1 LLPKLEDD
9 VTVPDLGPGAGGHS
23 FLLKLALVLADDG
36 GGKGGGCSL
45 VLVVGFAIS
54 VLYFCISL
62 SGLKGSVCGCLED
75 DDGLKTGVLGLNRD
89 GPLTPPGPPADVT
102 GLGGSAGTCGDSG
115 DEVAEDE
122 ADEVWDIV

>member
-1 LLPKLEDD
+1 M
-9 VTVPDLGPGAGGHS
+9 
-23 FLLKLALVLADDG
+23 LADDG

-45 VLVVGFAIS
+45 ALVVGFAIS
-54 VLYFCISL
+54 VLYLCISL

-75 DDGLKTGVLGLNRD
+75 DDGLKTGALGLKRD
-89 GPLTPPGPPADVT
+89 GPLTPPVPPADVI

-122 ADEVWDIV
+122 ADEVWDIVGPPATHTGTTTFILCFHFTFS

>member
-1 LLPKLEDD
+1 M
-9 VTVPDLGPGAGGHS
+9 
-23 FLLKLALVLADDG
+23 LADDG

-54 VLYFCISL
+54 VLYLCISL
-62 SGLKGSVCGCLED
+62 SGLKGSVCPCLED
-75 DDGLKTGVLGLNRD
+75 DDGLKTGVLGLKRD
-89 GPLTPPGPPADVT
+89 GPLTPPVPPADVI

-122 ADEVWDIV
+122 ADEVWDIVGPPATHTGTTTFILCFHFTFS

>member
-1 LLPKLEDD
+1 M
-9 VTVPDLGPGAGGHS
+9 
-23 FLLKLALVLADDG
+23 
-36 GGKGGGCSL
+36 

-54 VLYFCISL
+54 VLYLCISL

-75 DDGLKTGVLGLNRD
+75 DDGLKTGVLGLKRD